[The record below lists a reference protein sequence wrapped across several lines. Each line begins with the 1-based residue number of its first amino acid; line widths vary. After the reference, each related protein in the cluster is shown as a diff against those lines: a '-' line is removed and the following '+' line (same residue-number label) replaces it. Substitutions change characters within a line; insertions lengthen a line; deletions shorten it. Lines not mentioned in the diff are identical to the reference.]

1 MGCLRTVHAT
11 YPDDPGLARPLTELR
26 TGSSRFDELWRAA
39 RAGQLRG
46 RTVTLAHPDL
56 GTLELDCDV
65 LLVPEADQT
74 AVVYS
79 TRPWH
84 AARLGTGPASHHRN
98 RMIRCAL
105 MPR

>member
-11 YPDDPGLARPLTELR
+11 YPDDPGLARLLTEPR

-56 GTLELDCDV
+56 GALELDCDA
-65 LLVPEADQT
+65 LLAPEADQT

-79 TRPWH
+79 TFP
-84 AARLGTGPASHHRN
+84 ATSASALGPASHHRN